1 MYTEDDDDN
10 SKYLKSCKAIEYV
23 RIDGK
28 PGLTLQHGHCR
39 FWTPEVVRLE
49 PELNVNCYVFVCV

>member
-23 RIDGK
+23 RVDGK
-28 PGLTLQHGHCR
+28 PGLTLQRGHCR

-49 PELNVNCYVFVCV
+49 PD